1 MDQNNY
7 QQPVQQPAA
16 AQPSILPF
24 GIVSLVLAFTAYGG
38 IVGLILAI
46 IGRKKGKEY
55 IAQGGTL
62 EGQAKTG
69 FGLCKAGLILGIIGV
84 VVAVIITI
92 VAIAT
97 RAALNNL
104 ASQFNY

>member
-1 MDQNNY
+1 MDQNY

-24 GIVSLVLAFTAYGG
+24 GIVSLILAVSAYGG

-46 IGRKKGKEY
+46 IGRKKGKAY

-69 FGLCKAGLILGIIGV
+69 FGLCKAGLILSIIGIIC
-84 VVAVIITI
+84 AVIFTI
-92 VAIAT
+92 IYAVLIAT
-97 RAALNNL
+97 GKQIIAT
-104 ASQFNY
+104 YY